1 MFGFL
6 ISSLLKFPNDSLGGG
21 VIMWEHP
28 SKDFM
33 VVDKKIMKE
42 VQHLMIALPR
52 TVFLPLSKTKL
63 TGGREVQG

>member
-1 MFGFL
+1 
-6 ISSLLKFPNDSLGGG
+6 
-21 VIMWEHP
+21 MWEHP
-28 SKDFM
+28 NKDFM